1 MEWLAVLLFVFI
13 VAFGLLRRWIGQ
25 LQQARMRRLP
35 REGEAALPRSAPT
48 GGGWSEEWGAWP
60 GIETEED
67 APGGEEEV
75 EPVRVVTL
83 EDAGREQGL
92 PTEEA
97 PASFTTVVSL
107 EPTRV
112 DWVAEHARLRERV
125 VVVPPPPPPRP
136 AETSSPA
143 ARLRDPRELRRALIA
158 AEILG
163 PPRALKPL
171 AEG

>member
-13 VAFGLLRRWIGQ
+13 VAFGLLRRWVGQ
-25 LQQARMRRLP
+25 LRDARMRRLP
-35 REGEAALPRSAPT
+35 PEDGAALPRSAPT
-48 GGGWSEEWGAWP
+48 GGAWSEGWGAWP
-60 GIETEED
+60 GIETGED

-97 PASFTTVVSL
+97 PASFTTVISL

-112 DWVAEHARLRERV
+112 DRVAEHARFRERV

-136 AETSSPA
+136 AETFSPA

-163 PPRALKPL
+163 PPQSVRS
-171 AEG
+171 